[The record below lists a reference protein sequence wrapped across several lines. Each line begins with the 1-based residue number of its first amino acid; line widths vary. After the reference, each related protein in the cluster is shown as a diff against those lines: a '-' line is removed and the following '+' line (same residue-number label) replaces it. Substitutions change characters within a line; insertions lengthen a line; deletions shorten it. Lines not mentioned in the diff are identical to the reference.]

1 MLEEGT
7 DIRTRIK
14 KKLNNWK
21 AEVDTEEKVQCD
33 K

>member
-21 AEVDTEEKVQCD
+21 EEVDTEEKVQCD

>member
-7 DIRTRIK
+7 DIRTRILK
-14 KKLNNWK
+14 NSNNWK
-21 AEVDTEEKVQCD
+21 EEVDTEEKMQCD